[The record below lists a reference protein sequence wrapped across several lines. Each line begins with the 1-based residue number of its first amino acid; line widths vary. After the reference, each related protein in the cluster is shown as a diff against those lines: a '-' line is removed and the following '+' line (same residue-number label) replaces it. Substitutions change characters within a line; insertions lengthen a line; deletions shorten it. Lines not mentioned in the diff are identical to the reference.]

1 MSLKSCSVNVW
12 SETETNNVS
21 LLLTFLR
28 DIWNSFLPEKV
39 GIRSMGIL
47 ERKWK
52 YVLLPDFLGI
62 KRKT

>member
-39 GIRSMGIL
+39 GIMSMGIL

-52 YVLLPDFLGI
+52 YVLLPDFLGV
-62 KRKT
+62 KL